1 MAEVL
6 EFNEMMFT
14 NFEPKMK
21 NRYIMEIDGIQ
32 SYLIKAAARPSINF
46 ETVKLD
52 HINTYRKLQGKGEW
66 QDISITLYD
75 PIVPSGAQQ
84 VMEWVRLGYE
94 SLTGRK
100 GYADFYKKD
109 IDFYMLGPVGDKI
122 EQWKLKGAFIQA
134 ANFNDLSF
142 ESNDPAD
149 IELTLSYDYAILEFQ
164 ILSTTIYLF
173 EEGSLSEN
181 LFSFY
186 NFLVL
191 IYLYIQTNKG

>member
-6 EFNEMMFT
+6 EFDKMFYT

-32 SYLIKAAARPSINF
+32 SYLIKSAARPSINF

-52 HINTYRKLQGKGEW
+52 HINIYRKLQGKGEW
-66 QDISITLYD
+66 QDITISLYD

-84 VMEWVRLGYE
+84 VMEWVRLSHE
-94 SLTGRK
+94 SITGRR

-122 EQWKLKGAFIQA
+122 EQWKLKGAFIVS
-134 ANFNDLSF
+134 ANFNDLAF

-149 IELTLSYDYAILEFQ
+149 IELTLAYDYAILEF
-164 ILSTTIYLF
+164 
-173 EEGSLSEN
+173 
-181 LFSFY
+181 
-186 NFLVL
+186 
-191 IYLYIQTNKG
+191 